1 VVADVSVSPGLDADA
16 PLASEQLM
24 YIPAAQVSGQYLSLV
39 HVWFQPNWIVRTT
52 APVEGIS
59 AAMQRALASAD
70 PNVPFSGF
78 YGMNDLMAQ
87 TLTTQ
92 RIAVALLGTM
102 SALALLLST
111 LGIFAMVSNMV
122 AQRTREIGIRLALG
136 STVSKAM
143 VQVGRSGAGAS
154 LVGVLLGL
162 ILSTGALRV
171 MRSILYGVRV
181 YDAVTLIAVVLTLL
195 LVSLLAVILPT
206 LRIANID
213 PANTLRQE

>member
-1 VVADVSVSPGLDADA
+1 
-16 PLASEQLM
+16 
-24 YIPAAQVSGQYLSLV
+24 VSGQYLSLV
-39 HVWFQPNWIVRTT
+39 HVWFQPDWIVRTA

-78 YGMNDLMAQ
+78 YSMNDLMAQ
-87 TLTTQ
+87 TLATQ
-92 RIAVALLGTM
+92 RIEVALLGTM

-111 LGIFAMVSNMV
+111 LGIFALVSNIV

-136 STVSKAM
+136 STVSKAV

-154 LVGVLLGL
+154 LIGILLGL

-181 YDAVTLIAVVLTLL
+181 YDVVTLTAVVLTLL
-195 LVSLLAVILPT
+195 LVTLLAIILPAQK
-206 LRIANID
+206 IARID